1 MTDLLEVVSLSKA
14 YLGVKAVDDVSFG
27 VKAGEVLG
35 LIGPNGSGKTTM
47 FDCLTGVQAPDAG
60 TVRFLGR
67 DVTTAPPHRIA
78 LLGLSRTF
86 QLTHVFSEFSV
97 LDNLALA
104 SQQHQ
109 EDSILGR
116 LLRSRYMQKLEKE
129 ARERSLELLE
139 MVGIPEKA
147 DARAG
152 TLSYGQQKLLAFAMA
167 VAAQPKLV
175 CLDEPASGINPRFI
189 ERLADAVRALN
200 RDGVTFLVA
209 EHNLELIVE
218 LSSRVLVLAEGRLI
232 ADGPPGVVREDPA
245 VAEAYLG
252 GPAGA

>member
-1 MTDLLEVVSLSKA
+1 
-14 YLGVKAVDDVSFG
+14 
-27 VKAGEVLG
+27 
-35 LIGPNGSGKTTM
+35 
-47 FDCLTGVQAPDAG
+47 
-60 TVRFLGR
+60 
-67 DVTTAPPHRIA
+67 
-78 LLGLSRTF
+78 
-86 QLTHVFSEFSV
+86 
-97 LDNLALA
+97 
-104 SQQHQ
+104 
-109 EDSILGR
+109 
-116 LLRSRYMQKLEKE
+116 MQKLEKE

-209 EHNLELIVE
+209 EHN
-218 LSSRVLVLAEGRLI
+218 SS
-232 ADGPPGVVREDPA
+232 
-245 VAEAYLG
+245 
-252 GPAGA
+252 